1 LTVIILL
8 EVIDMTKFSIVATVK
23 DRKLLKSV
31 EMMQASAVR
40 FNSSHCDLGELESFL
55 EYYNRNCSLPL
66 YLDLQGAKFRLSRNQ
81 LEFEI
86 KTGEQVILG
95 SSGLELKTISID
107 PRALSYLSA
116 GMRVSIEDGKIELEV
131 LKAES
136 EYARALVL
144 RGGTIRAAK
153 GMNVS
158 PHPVNQIE
166 LSSRDAEIVALS
178 KKYGF
183 IRYALSFVSSSCEV
197 TELKELSQ
205 RPVAS
210 KIERELPF
218 DRIEDIA
225 KASDEIW
232 FCRGDLGAQLGTR
245 GLVDFY
251 RFFTRNIERL
261 NRPVLMAGEVLEHMV
276 DHPCATRSEI
286 CHLVDIKENG
296 YAGVVLSNETAY
308 GSFPIETIKTVL
320 EVTSDE

>member
-1 LTVIILL
+1 
-8 EVIDMTKFSIVATVK
+8 
-23 DRKLLKSV
+23 
-31 EMMQASAVR
+31 
-40 FNSSHCDLGELESFL
+40 
-55 EYYNRNCSLPL
+55 
-66 YLDLQGAKFRLSRNQ
+66 
-81 LEFEI
+81 
-86 KTGEQVILG
+86 
-95 SSGLELKTISID
+95 
-107 PRALSYLSA
+107 
-116 GMRVSIEDGKIELEV
+116 MRVSIEDGRIELEV

-144 RGGTIRAAK
+144 RGGTIKAAK
-153 GMNVS
+153 GMNIS

-166 LSSRDAEIVALS
+166 LSSRDAEIVTLS

-197 TELKELSQ
+197 AELKELSQ

-261 NRPVLMAGEVLEHMV
+261 NRPVLMAGEVLE
-276 DHPCATRSEI
+276 PWWIILARGQI
-286 CHLVDIKENG
+286 CHLVDIKESG
-296 YAGVVLSNETAY
+296 AGVVLQRDRLRPDRDYKDSSGGIPMSEM
-308 GSFPIETIKTVL
+308 VL
-320 EVTSDE
+320 VFTPPGK